1 MALALILFGFLT
13 IRVERN
19 KGLINLV
26 GTSLTCGKGSECLS
40 IVVNRVIYKSKD
52 GKKEKIFDALENA
65 QRALTPKLIHPP
77 YQATCPPQ

>member
-26 GTSLTCGKGSECLS
+26 GTSLTCSKGSEYLS
-40 IVVNRVIYKSKD
+40 IVVYGDIYKPKE
-52 GKKEKIFDALENA
+52 GMKEKIVAVHFQSACNA
-65 QRALTPKLIHPP
+65 VS
-77 YQATCPPQ
+77 